1 MWQYISILKIE
12 RVENGMQEDGSA
24 EPYYKAG
31 QLPHLTVFSNQL
43 GLCTGFAEGDR
54 KSGCSLAGLRPV
66 NLGRS
71 LNPLLLHERV
81 NARRYV
87 PFALICYMLLQTT
100 N

>member
-31 QLPHLTVFSNQL
+31 QLPHPIVFSNQL
-43 GLCTGFAEGDR
+43 GLCTGFAEGYR

-66 NLGRS
+66 KLGTS
-71 LNPLLLHERV
+71 QDLEP
-81 NARRYV
+81 A
-87 PFALICYMLLQTT
+87 LLQCHTSVRMREQMCLLY
-100 N
+100 